1 MKRSDQPLPQPTPAP
16 PGIWFPANED
26 ITCPE
31 CNGPVLGAHQCT
43 PKAI

>member
-1 MKRSDQPLPQPTPAP
+1 MRKRTSALPPQPTPETS
-16 PGIWFPANED
+16 IWFPANED
-26 ITCPE
+26 TTCPE